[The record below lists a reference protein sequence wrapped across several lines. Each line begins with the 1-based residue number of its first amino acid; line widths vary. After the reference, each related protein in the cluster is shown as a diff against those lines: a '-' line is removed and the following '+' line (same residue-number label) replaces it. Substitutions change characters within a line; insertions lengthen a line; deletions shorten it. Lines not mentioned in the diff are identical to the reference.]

1 MAVGAFVKSG
11 VWPAESSGEL
21 IDVCHINTIFEFDSD
36 YNFRQVIESAQAPS
50 LLLRTLR
57 MPEHHM
63 QHTSREYAQPQKL
76 L

>member
-11 VWPAESSGEL
+11 VWPAGSSGDL
-21 IDVCHINTIFEFDSD
+21 IYICQINTVFELDFD
-36 YNFRQVIESAQAPS
+36 YQFQQVIETAQAPS

-63 QHTSREYAQPQKL
+63 QHTSREYGQPQKL